1 MHDMILIC
9 LVVAYLR
16 VDLIVGFTLVE
27 VTDSSTSTTNSTVR
41 LYCWVP
47 VVRSYVCTAHV
58 CYVRRVMR
66 AVDAAAACHI
76 ADVTSSEALKA
87 CLSVCPINPNPNPRH
102 QRPLIFE
109 QDAPTIIIIL

>member
-1 MHDMILIC
+1 
-9 LVVAYLR
+9 
-16 VDLIVGFTLVE
+16 
-27 VTDSSTSTTNSTVR
+27 
-41 LYCWVP
+41 
-47 VVRSYVCTAHV
+47 
-58 CYVRRVMR
+58 MR